1 MSESRNLR
9 NPTPADVDDWRAQF
23 DELELRMDAL
33 RRAFLEGVRSF
44 TMTDETVE
52 RIHARFDDLGEQVH
66 AMHCTYPF
74 GGWPGQEDC
83 RFEPAVAYES
93 EAHPPNGGEG

>member
-1 MSESRNLR
+1 MSETRNLR
-9 NPTPADVDDWRAQF
+9 HPASGDVQQWRADF

-33 RRAFLEGVRSF
+33 RQAFTEGVRSF
-44 TMTDETVE
+44 AMTDEIVE
-52 RIHARFDDLGEQVH
+52 RIHARFDDVGEQVH

-83 RFEPAVAYES
+83 RFEPPVSYDS
-93 EAHPPNGGEG
+93 EAHKPPHG

>member
-23 DELELRMDAL
+23 DELELRMQAL

-44 TMTDETVE
+44 TMSDETVE
-52 RIHARFDDLGEQVH
+52 RIHARFDDVGEQVH

-74 GGWPGQEDC
+74 GGLPGQEDC

-93 EAHPPNGGEG
+93 EARPGGGEG

>member
-1 MSESRNLR
+1 
-9 NPTPADVDDWRAQF
+9 
-23 DELELRMDAL
+23 
-33 RRAFLEGVRSF
+33 
-44 TMTDETVE
+44 VE

-83 RFEPAVAYES
+83 RFEPPVPYES
-93 EAHPPNGGEG
+93 EARRAQD